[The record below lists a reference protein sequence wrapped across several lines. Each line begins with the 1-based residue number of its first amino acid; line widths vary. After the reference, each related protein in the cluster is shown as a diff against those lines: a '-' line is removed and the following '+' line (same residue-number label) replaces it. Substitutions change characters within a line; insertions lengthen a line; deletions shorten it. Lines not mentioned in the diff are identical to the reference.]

1 MEKLKRLIGFAPSEF
16 SWEELLRKIRT
27 RQELV
32 AGVLQEFRNRLES
45 GGASE
50 KTGKTKAKAK
60 ASPRAKGEAKS
71 LAELLAGMK
80 ELGIT
85 MEDLKKVKVS

>member
-1 MEKLKRLIGFAPSEF
+1 MEKLARLIGPAPSEF
-16 SWEELLRKIRT
+16 SWEELLKKIRA

-45 GGASE
+45 GTAP
-50 KTGKTKAKAK
+50 KGKGSGKGK
-60 ASPRAKGEAKS
+60 PRAKGEAKS
-71 LAELLAGMK
+71 LAELMAGMK

-85 MEDLKKVKVS
+85 MEDLKKIK

>member
-1 MEKLKRLIGFAPSEF
+1 MEKLARLIGPAPSEL
-16 SWEELLRKIRT
+16 SWEELLKKIRT

-45 GGASE
+45 GTAS
-50 KTGKTKAKAK
+50 KGKGSGSGKAK
-60 ASPRAKGEAKS
+60 PRVKGEAKS
-71 LAELLAGMK
+71 LAELMAGMK

-85 MEDLKKVKVS
+85 MEDLKKVK